1 MRAGTPLEGTPIPD
15 VTFATEDG
23 LTLAADIFAQAGA
36 RAEVLLL
43 HGGGQ
48 NRHSWQR
55 IAHRLQALGMKVV
68 AMDARGHGDSDWDSK
83 GDYSRENLAL
93 DIRAAY
99 RHFGL
104 SAPLV
109 IGASMGGL
117 TAIDGLGLHGLPAC
131 GLVLLDVAPMTEEK
145 GFDRIQSF
153 MMQAPEG
160 YESVEAVAQA
170 VAAYRGTE
178 PRKGPHTGLMRNLRL
193 TPDGRYRWHWDPRM
207 LASRRHDVETRRAH
221 VSAVLARID
230 LPVLLLRGEHSDF
243 VTQAGVDDFQ
253 TIARQGRALTI
264 AGAGHMVSGDDNDGF
279 LQAILDFARDRLQV
293 AA

>member
-23 LTLAADIFAQAGA
+23 LMLAADVFAQDGA

-55 IAHRLQALGMKVV
+55 IAHRLQALGMKVI
-68 AMDARGHGDSDWDSK
+68 AMDARGHGDSDWDRSA
-83 GDYSRENLAL
+83 DYSREKLAL

-99 RHFGL
+99 RHFDL

-131 GLVLLDVAPMTEEK
+131 GLVLLDVAPMTEEQ

-160 YESVEAVAQA
+160 YASVDAVAQA
-170 VAAYRGTE
+170 VAVYRGTP
-178 PRKGPHTGLMRNLRL
+178 PRNGPHTGLMRNLRL
-193 TPDGRYRWHWDPRM
+193 TPEGRYRWHWDPRL
-207 LASRRHDVETRRAH
+207 LASRRLDVQTRRAH
-221 VSAVLARID
+221 VSRILAQID

-243 VTQAGVDDFQ
+243 VTQAGAEDFLR
-253 TIARQGRALTI
+253 IARQGRALTI
-264 AGAGHMVSGDDNDGF
+264 AGAGHMVSGEDNDGF
-279 LQAILDFARDRLQV
+279 LQAILDFARERLPV
-293 AA
+293 TA

>member
-23 LTLAADIFAQAGA
+23 LMLAADVFAQDGS

-55 IAHRLQALGMKVV
+55 IAHRLQALGMKVI
-68 AMDARGHGDSDWDSK
+68 AMDVRGHGDSDWAPD
-83 GDYSRENLAL
+83 GDYSREKLAL

-99 RHFGL
+99 HHFGL

-117 TAIDGLGLHGLPAC
+117 TAIDGLGLHDLPAC

-145 GFDRIQSF
+145 GFARIQRF
-153 MMQAPEG
+153 MLQAPEG
-160 YESVEAVAQA
+160 YDSIDAVAQA
-170 VAAYRGTE
+170 VADYRGTP

-193 TPDGRYRWHWDPRM
+193 TPEGRYRWHWDPRM
-207 LASRRHDVETRRAH
+207 LASRRHDADTRFAH
-221 VSAVLARID
+221 VSRVLAQID
-230 LPVLLLRGEHSDF
+230 LPVLLLRGEHSDI
-243 VTQAGVDDFQ
+243 VTQAAVDHFL
-253 TIARQGRALTI
+253 TVAPQGRALTI
-264 AGAGHMVSGDDNDGF
+264 SGAGHMISGDENDGF
-279 LQAILDFARDRLQV
+279 LQAILDFARERLPI